1 MENYFTIQQIKDA
14 NCAIGNHWF
23 DNSTLRFFRSRS
35 SGPVIANMFVSSE
48 RFLDAPNSANRR
60 YTIRRCDA
68 GRIETVSNSSSTAP
82 NRPRSRLSAHLQKP
96 SPHQWRATLGAPS
109 SPRTRG
115 NTMYREFRIKTLI
128 NNRDEY
134 AKTVQLLVTDDNLT
148 PLVKI
153 ARQYA
158 KDHGIAQLSPFV
170 SIPMNP
176 GYRGIWLQSL
186 NTKNTGVIISEIF
199 A

>member
-68 GRIETVSNSSSTAP
+68 GRIETVGEFQQYGTK
-82 NRPRSRLSAHLQKP
+82 SAALKAI
-96 SPHQWRATLGAPS
+96 RAL
-109 SPRTRG
+109 
-115 NTMYREFRIKTLI
+115 
-128 NNRDEY
+128 
-134 AKTVQLLVTDDNLT
+134 AK
-148 PLVKI
+148 
-153 ARQYA
+153 A
-158 KDHGIAQLSPFV
+158 
-170 SIPMNP
+170 
-176 GYRGIWLQSL
+176 
-186 NTKNTGVIISEIF
+186 
-199 A
+199 